1 MSGHSKWS
9 SIKHK
14 KGAADA
20 KRGKIFTK
28 IIKEITVAT
37 RIGGGDPDGNPRLR
51 TAIMGAKS
59 KNMPVD
65 NITRAIK
72 KGTGELEGIQYE
84 EHTYEGYGPG
94 GAAIFLE
101 AMTDNKNRTVSEIRA
116 ALGKAGGNLG
126 ENGCVGWMFE
136 QKGLIAVKTE
146 AKSED
151 ELMELAIDAGAD
163 DLQTVDEHYEITTA
177 VENFEAVRKALE
189 DAGVAMEL
197 AEITRI
203 PQNTVSIDEKKG
215 KALLK
220 LMDILDDHDDIQKAY
235 SNFDISDEVM
245 AAIIENS

>member
-136 QKGLIAVKTE
+136 KKGLITLKAE

>member
-136 QKGLIAVKTE
+136 KKGLIIVKAE

-163 DLQTVDEHYEITTA
+163 DLQTVDEQYEITTA

>member
-136 QKGLIAVKTE
+136 KKGLITVKAE

-163 DLQTVDEHYEITTA
+163 DLQTVDEQYEITTA

-189 DAGVAMEL
+189 DAGVAMES

>member
-1 MSGHSKWS
+1 MSGHSKWA

-28 IIKEITVAT
+28 LIKEITVAA

-51 TAIMGAKS
+51 TSILIAKG

-72 KGTGELEGIQYE
+72 KGTGELEGVHYDE
-84 EHTYEGYGPG
+84 VTYEGYGPG

-136 QKGLIAVKTE
+136 QKGFITVKTD
-146 AKSED
+146 AKGED
-151 ELMELAIDAGAD
+151 DLMELAIDAGAD
-163 DLQTVDEHYEITTA
+163 DMQTVEEHYEITTA
-177 VENFEAVRKALE
+177 MANFETVRKVLE
-189 DAGVAMEL
+189 DAGVPMDT

-203 PQNTVSIDEKKG
+203 PQNTVTIDEKKG

-235 SNFDISDEVM
+235 SNFDIPDDVM
-245 AAIIENS
+245 AAIIENH

>member
-28 IIKEITVAT
+28 IIKEITVAA

-51 TAIMGAKS
+51 TAIMTAKS
-59 KNMPVD
+59 NNMPVD

-72 KGTGELEGIQYE
+72 KGTGELEGTHYE

-136 QKGLIAVKTE
+136 QKGLITVMTE

-189 DAGVAMEL
+189 DGGVPMEL
-197 AEITRI
+197 TEITRI

-245 AAIIENS
+245 AAIIESS

>member
-1 MSGHSKWS
+1 MSGHSKWA

-28 IIKEITVAT
+28 LIKEITVAT

-51 TAIMGAKS
+51 TAILIAKS

-72 KGTGELEGIQYE
+72 KGTGELEGVHYE

-116 ALGKAGGNLG
+116 TLGKAGGNLG

-136 QKGLIAVKTE
+136 QKGLITVKTE

-151 ELMELAIDAGAD
+151 DLMELAIDAGAD
-163 DLQTVDEHYEITTA
+163 DMQTVDEHYEITTS
-177 VENFEAVRKALE
+177 VENFETVRKTLE
-189 DAGVAMEL
+189 DAGVPMEM

-203 PQNTVSIDEKKG
+203 PQNTVSLDEKKG

-220 LMDILDDHDDIQKAY
+220 LMDILEDHDDIQKAY
-235 SNFDISDEVM
+235 SNFDISDDVM
-245 AAIIENS
+245 AAIIESQ

>member
-28 IIKEITVAT
+28 IIKEITVAA

-136 QKGLIAVKTE
+136 QKGLITVKTE

-151 ELMELAIDAGAD
+151 DLMELAIDAGAD
-163 DLQTVDEHYEITTA
+163 DLQTVDDHYEITTA

-189 DAGVAMEL
+189 DAGVAMEF

-220 LMDILDDHDDIQKAY
+220 LMDILEDHDDIQKAY

>member
-136 QKGLIAVKTE
+136 KQGLITVKAE

-151 ELMELAIDAGAD
+151 EVMELAIDAGAD
-163 DLQTVDEHYEITTA
+163 DLQTVDEQYEITTA

>member
-136 QKGLIAVKTE
+136 QKGFITVKTE

-189 DAGVAMEL
+189 EAGVAMEL

>member
-136 QKGLIAVKTE
+136 KKGLITVKAE

-163 DLQTVDEHYEITTA
+163 DLQTVDEQYEITTA

-189 DAGVAMEL
+189 DAGVTMEL

-245 AAIIENS
+245 AAIIESS

>member
-1 MSGHSKWS
+1 MSGHSKWA

-20 KRGKIFTK
+20 KRGKVFTK
-28 IIKEITVAT
+28 LIKEITVAA
-37 RIGGGDPDGNPRLR
+37 RLGGGDPDGNPRLR
-51 TAIMGAKS
+51 TSILIAKS

-72 KGTGELEGIQYE
+72 KGTGELEGVQYE

-136 QKGLIAVKTE
+136 QKGLLTVKTE
-146 AKSED
+146 DKSED
-151 ELMELAIDAGAD
+151 DLMELAIDAGAD
-163 DLQTVDEHYEITTA
+163 DLKTVDEHYEITTSI
-177 VENFEAVRKALE
+177 ENFEAVRKALE
-189 DAGVAMEL
+189 DAGVLMEL

-220 LMDILDDHDDIQKAY
+220 LMDILEDHDDIQKAY
-235 SNFDISDEVM
+235 SNFDISDDVM
-245 AAIIENS
+245 AAIIENN

>member
-136 QKGLIAVKTE
+136 KKGLITVKTE

-163 DLQTVDEHYEITTA
+163 DLQTVDEQYEITTA

>member
-20 KRGKIFTK
+20 KRGKIFTN

-136 QKGLIAVKTE
+136 KKGLITVKAE

-163 DLQTVDEHYEITTA
+163 DLQTVDEQYEITTA

>member
-136 QKGLIAVKTE
+136 QKGLITVKTE

-189 DAGVAMEL
+189 DAGVTMEL

>member
-136 QKGLIAVKTE
+136 KKGLITVKAE

-163 DLQTVDEHYEITTA
+163 DLQIVDDHYEITTA

>member
-28 IIKEITVAT
+28 IIKEITVAA

-72 KGTGELEGIQYE
+72 KGTGELEGVHYE

-136 QKGLIAVKTE
+136 QKGLIVVKAEAKTE
-146 AKSED
+146 D
-151 ELMELAIDAGAD
+151 DLMELAIDAGAD

-189 DAGVAMEL
+189 DAGVPMEL

>member
-1 MSGHSKWS
+1 
-9 SIKHK
+9 
-14 KGAADA
+14 
-20 KRGKIFTK
+20 
-28 IIKEITVAT
+28 
-37 RIGGGDPDGNPRLR
+37 
-51 TAIMGAKS
+51 MGAKS

-136 QKGLIAVKTE
+136 QKGLITVKTE

-163 DLQTVDEHYEITTA
+163 DLQTVDEHFEITTA

-189 DAGVAMEL
+189 DAGVTMEL

>member
-28 IIKEITVAT
+28 IIKEITVAA

-72 KGTGELEGIQYE
+72 KGTGELEGVHYE

-136 QKGLIAVKTE
+136 QKGLIVVKTE
-146 AKSED
+146 AKTED
-151 ELMELAIDAGAD
+151 DLMELAIDAGAD

-177 VENFEAVRKALE
+177 VESFEAVRKALE
-189 DAGVAMEL
+189 DAGVPMEL

>member
-1 MSGHSKWS
+1 MSGHSKWA

-28 IIKEITVAT
+28 LIKEITVAA
-37 RIGGGDPDGNPRLR
+37 RIGGGDPAGNPRLR
-51 TAIMGAKS
+51 TAILIAKG

-72 KGTGELEGIQYE
+72 KGTGELEGVHYE
-84 EHTYEGYGPG
+84 EVTYEGYGPG

-136 QKGLIAVKTE
+136 KKGLIAVKTA
-146 AKSED
+146 AKNED
-151 ELMELAIDAGAD
+151 DLMELAIDAGAD
-163 DLQTVDEHYEITTA
+163 DMQTVDDHYEITTA

-189 DAGVAMEL
+189 EAGVPMDTAEL
-197 AEITRI
+197 TRI
-203 PQNTVSIDEKKG
+203 PQNTVSLDEKKG

-220 LMDILDDHDDIQKAY
+220 LMDILEDHDDIQKAY
-235 SNFDISDEVM
+235 SNFDIPDDVM
-245 AAIIENS
+245 AAIIEHN

>member
-28 IIKEITVAT
+28 IIKENTVAT

-136 QKGLIAVKTE
+136 KKGLITVKAE

-163 DLQTVDEHYEITTA
+163 DLQTVDEQYEITTA

-189 DAGVAMEL
+189 DAGVTMEL

-245 AAIIENS
+245 AAIIESS

>member
-136 QKGLIAVKTE
+136 QKGLITVMTE

-163 DLQTVDEHYEITTA
+163 DLQTVDEQYEITTA

-189 DAGVAMEL
+189 DAGVTMEL

-245 AAIIENS
+245 AAIIESS